1 MYAVIRTGGKQY
13 RVAENQRVTVER
25 LPGDPGETLKLDD
38 VLMIAEEGSA
48 PLVGTPSL
56 DKAAVF
62 AEVLAQT
69 RGDKV
74 IVFKKKRRKN
84 YRRTK
89 GHRQE
94 LTMLRIAGI
103 SASGKAPAAE
113 KKAAKAETP
122 AEAPAPEAAA
132 ETPAPEAQDAAPAE
146 APDAE
151 AKKGAEPKPKADADA
166 APKATPDSESKE

>member
-25 LPGDPGETLKLDD
+25 LPGDPGDTIKLDD
-38 VLMIAEEGSA
+38 VLLIAEDGNS
-48 PLVGTPSL
+48 PLVGTPGL
-56 DKAAVF
+56 DEAAVF
-62 AEVLAQT
+62 AEGVAQT

-94 LTMLRIAGI
+94 QTMLRVASI
-103 SASGKAPAAE
+103 SASGKAPPA
-113 KKAAKAETP
+113 KKQATQAQEVPDVAT
-122 AEAPAPEAAA
+122 AEAPAPEAKDASTGAA
-132 ETPAPEAQDAAPAE
+132 KESKAESKAEAAPEA
-146 APDAE
+146 
-151 AKKGAEPKPKADADA
+151 KPE
-166 APKATPDSESKE
+166 SESKE

>member
-25 LPGDPGETLKLDD
+25 LPGDPGDTLKLDD
-38 VLMIAEEGSA
+38 VLMIAEDGSA
-48 PLVGTPSL
+48 PLVGTPGL

-94 LTMLRIAGI
+94 QTMLRIASI
-103 SASGKAPAAE
+103 SASGKQPAAD
-113 KKAAKAETP
+113 KKAATAEP
-122 AEAPAPEAAA
+122 APESAAEAPAPE
-132 ETPAPEAQDAAPAE
+132 TPDTANAE
-146 APDAE
+146 A
-151 AKKGAEPKPKADADA
+151 
-166 APKATPDSESKE
+166 TPESESKE

>member
-1 MYAVIRTGGKQY
+1 MDRLFMYAVIRTGGKQY

-25 LPGDPGETLKLDD
+25 LPGGRGDTVKFDD
-38 VLMIAEEGSA
+38 VLMIAEDGSA
-48 PLVGTPSL
+48 PLVGTPGL

-62 AEVLAQT
+62 AEVVAQT

-94 LTMLRIAGI
+94 QTMLRIASI
-103 SASGKAPAAE
+103 SASGKAPAVKKSAVKAE
-113 KKAAKAETP
+113 AVAETP
-122 AEAPAPEAAA
+122 VPEDEVAKNAAATEQQVQSQVASPSETAPES
-132 ETPAPEAQDAAPAE
+132 D
-146 APDAE
+146 
-151 AKKGAEPKPKADADA
+151 
-166 APKATPDSESKE
+166 SKE

>member
-25 LPGDPGETLKLDD
+25 LPGTPGDTLKLDD
-38 VLMIAEEGSA
+38 VLMIVEDGGS

-62 AEVLAQT
+62 AEVVAQT

-94 LTMLRIAGI
+94 QTMLRIASI
-103 SASGKAPAAE
+103 STTGKAPATK
-113 KKAAKAETP
+113 KKAAKAE
-122 AEAPAPEAAA
+122 PAPEAIA
-132 ETPAPEAQDAAPAE
+132 ETAAPDVSASEVPASSEVPTSEANEARVESQVESAPEA
-146 APDAE
+146 
-151 AKKGAEPKPKADADA
+151 
-166 APKATPDSESKE
+166 TPESKTKE

>member
-25 LPGDPGETLKLDD
+25 LPGDPGDTLKLDD
-38 VLMIAEEGSA
+38 VLMIAEDGNT
-48 PLVGTPSL
+48 PLVGTPGL

-62 AEVLAQT
+62 AEVVAQT

-74 IVFKKKRRKN
+74 IVFKKNRRKN

-94 LTMLRIAGI
+94 QTMLRIAGI
-103 SASGKAPAAE
+103 SATGKPPATKNNAANAE
-113 KKAAKAETP
+113 PDPET
-122 AEAPAPEAAA
+122 AT
-132 ETPAPEAQDAAPAE
+132 ETPAPETDEARNAA
-146 APDAE
+146 
-151 AKKGAEPKPKADADA
+151 AEPHVQAQVESVPE
-166 APKATPDSESKE
+166 ATSESDSPESVSKE

>member
-25 LPGDPGETLKLDD
+25 LPGDPGDTLKLDD
-38 VLMIAEEGSA
+38 VLMIAEDGAA
-48 PLVGTPSL
+48 PLVGTPGL

-74 IVFKKKRRKN
+74 IVFKKKRRQN

-94 LTMLRIAGI
+94 QTMLRIASI
-103 SASGKAPAAE
+103 SASGKAPATE
-113 KKAAKAETP
+113 MTAKSEPVAETP
-122 AEAPAPEAAA
+122 ASEVAAA
-132 ETPAPEAQDAAPAE
+132 EAPVAEPQVETKVESAAE
-146 APDAE
+146 A
-151 AKKGAEPKPKADADA
+151 
-166 APKATPDSESKE
+166 TPESKTKE

>member
-25 LPGDPGETLKLDD
+25 LPGDPGDTLKLDD
-38 VLMIAEEGSA
+38 VLMIAEDGAA
-48 PLVGTPSL
+48 PLVGTPGL

-74 IVFKKKRRKN
+74 IVFKKKRRQN

-94 LTMLRIAGI
+94 QTMLRIASI
-103 SASGKAPAAE
+103 SASGKAPATE
-113 KKAAKAETP
+113 MTAKSEPAPEPVAETP
-122 AEAPAPEAAA
+122 ASEVAAA
-132 ETPAPEAQDAAPAE
+132 EAPVAEPQVETKVELAAE
-146 APDAE
+146 A
-151 AKKGAEPKPKADADA
+151 
-166 APKATPDSESKE
+166 TPESKTKE

>member
-25 LPGDPGETLKLDD
+25 LPGDPGDTLKLDD
-38 VLMIAEEGSA
+38 VLMIAEDGAA
-48 PLVGTPSL
+48 PLVGTPGL

-74 IVFKKKRRKN
+74 IVFKKKRRQN

-94 LTMLRIAGI
+94 QTMLRIASI
-103 SASGKAPAAE
+103 SASGKAPATE
-113 KKAAKAETP
+113 KAAKPEPAPEPVAETP
-122 AEAPAPEAAA
+122 ASEVAAA
-132 ETPAPEAQDAAPAE
+132 EAPVAEPQVETKVESAAE
-146 APDAE
+146 A
-151 AKKGAEPKPKADADA
+151 
-166 APKATPDSESKE
+166 TPESKTKE

>member
-25 LPGDPGETLKLDD
+25 LPGDPGDTLKLDD
-38 VLMIAEEGSA
+38 VLMIAEDGAA
-48 PLVGTPSL
+48 PLVGTPGL
-56 DKAAVF
+56 DEAAVF

-74 IVFKKKRRKN
+74 IVFKKKRRQN

-94 LTMLRIAGI
+94 QTMLRIASI
-103 SASGKAPAAE
+103 SATGEAPATEKTAQAE
-113 KKAAKAETP
+113 PAPEPVAETP
-122 AEAPAPEAAA
+122 ASEVAAA
-132 ETPAPEAQDAAPAE
+132 EAPVAEPQVEAKVESAAE
-146 APDAE
+146 A
-151 AKKGAEPKPKADADA
+151 
-166 APKATPDSESKE
+166 TPESKTKE